1 MNRGNKLIG
10 EGLIS
15 QNQLCNTVLCFPLSG
30 GKHIGFGRVIL
41 NFGFEGTFFVGAP
54 IMAHTL
60 FFTFVCLS
68 VCPFVR
74 LSVCHSVCA
83 TSTEGIEGSV
93 IEKRFKLSKFVLL
106 KCLFAQIFI
115 FQFY

>member
-1 MNRGNKLIG
+1 M
-10 EGLIS
+10 
-15 QNQLCNTVLCFPLSG
+15 
-30 GKHIGFGRVIL
+30 
-41 NFGFEGTFFVGAP
+41 GAP

-68 VCPFVR
+68 VCLSVR
-74 LSVCHSVCA
+74 LSVCLSVCDSVCA

-93 IEKRFKLSKFVLL
+93 IEKMFKLRKVVLL
-106 KCLFAQIFI
+106 KCLFARVII

>member
-1 MNRGNKLIG
+1 M
-10 EGLIS
+10 
-15 QNQLCNTVLCFPLSG
+15 
-30 GKHIGFGRVIL
+30 
-41 NFGFEGTFFVGAP
+41 GAP

-68 VCPFVR
+68 VR
-74 LSVCHSVCA
+74 LSVCLSVCDSVCA

-93 IEKRFKLSKFVLL
+93 IEKMFKLRKVVLL
-106 KCLFAQIFI
+106 KCLFARVII